1 MGTRDLEWI
10 DVGDGAG
17 GRAAQG
23 HRGGRKPSAE
33 RRERRREEARLQE
46 QRGTKKRT
54 GIEVIGIYARPE
66 FSENSRESR
75 KMRLQVEEIR
85 QGKWV
90 SETRKDA
97 LSGEDRQRGSAG
109 RRKQAGTP
117 DGQMAWQESNAAE
130 GEWEE
135 DPEGEWEEDP
145 EEEWEED
152 PEEWEEDPES
162 EWEEVPEE
170 WEEDTGTVLTYR
182 EKESGGRRPEAE
194 EAGRER
200 QRKRQQIR
208 QQQNGQQ
215 HKAPGKKEQPKREQQ
230 QKKRRRARNT
240 KRMLMVTSFFA
251 VVSIVLGAALA
262 AGYIYQELE
271 AGKSGGGVPA
281 ANVQTVEETPIPQD
295 IREWAPFYAASL
307 ERPELA
313 VDLLTVNEYSRP
325 GEALP
330 EVKNIFIHYTANVGT
345 TAEQNK
351 SYFQSL
357 AETHE
362 RSASA
367 HFIIGFDGVIVQC
380 IPTAEIAYA
389 VKERNYDSISIECCF
404 LDESGQFTQETYD
417 KLIELT
423 AWLLHKFEL
432 EPEDVLRHYD
442 EGGKICPKY
451 YVEHEEAWQQF
462 LRDLERYMERVAADA
477 VRNGQ

>member
-33 RRERRREEARLQE
+33 RRELRREEARLQE

-97 LSGEDRQRGSAG
+97 LSGENSQRGSAG

-130 GEWEE
+130 EEWEE

-145 EEEWEED
+145 E
-152 PEEWEEDPES
+152 S
-162 EWEEVPEE
+162 EW
-170 WEEDTGTVLTYR
+170 
-182 EKESGGRRPEAE
+182 E

-208 QQQNGQQ
+208 QQ
-215 HKAPGKKEQPKREQQ
+215 HKVPGKKEQPKREQQ

-271 AGKSGGGVPA
+271 AGKSGGEVPA

-330 EVKNIFIHYTANVGT
+330 EVKNIFIHYTANAGT

-404 LDESGQFTQETYD
+404 LDESGKFTQETYD

-477 VRNGQ
+477 VRSGQ

>member
-10 DVGDGAG
+10 DVGDGTG

-23 HRGGRKPSAE
+23 QGGGRKPSAE
-33 RRERRREEARLQE
+33 RREFRRAEKRLQE

-54 GIEVIGIYARPE
+54 GIEVIGIYARQE
-66 FSENSRESR
+66 FPENSRESR

-90 SETRKDA
+90 SETRRDA

-117 DGQMAWQESNAAE
+117 DGQMVWQESNAPE
-130 GEWEE
+130 EEWEE
-135 DPEGEWEEDP
+135 DPEGEWAEAP

-152 PEEWEEDPES
+152 PEGEW
-162 EWEEVPEE
+162 
-170 WEEDTGTVLTYR
+170 
-182 EKESGGRRPEAE
+182 E

-240 KRMLMVTSFFA
+240 KRMLMITSFFA

-271 AGKSGGGVPA
+271 AGKSGGEVPA

-330 EVKNIFIHYTANVGT
+330 EVKNIFIHYTANAGT

-404 LDESGQFTQETYD
+404 LDESGKFTQETYD

-477 VRNGQ
+477 VRSGQ

>member
-1 MGTRDLEWI
+1 MGTRELEWI

-23 HRGGRKPSAE
+23 RGSGKKPSAE
-33 RRERRREEARLQE
+33 RRALRREEARLQV
-46 QRGTKKRT
+46 K
-54 GIEVIGIYARPE
+54 
-66 FSENSRESR
+66 
-75 KMRLQVEEIR
+75 EIR
-85 QGKWV
+85 QGRWV
-90 SETRKDA
+90 GEVRKDTF
-97 LSGEDRQRGSAG
+97 SGEDRQRGAAD
-109 RRKQAGTP
+109 RRKQAGMP
-117 DGQMAWQESNAAE
+117 DGQMTRQELNVVE
-130 GEWEE
+130 EEWEE
-135 DPEGEWEEDP
+135 DPEGEWEEAG
-145 EEEWEED
+145 
-152 PEEWEEDPES
+152 
-162 EWEEVPEE
+162 EE
-170 WEEDTGTVLTYR
+170 WEEDTGAVLPYR

-194 EAGRER
+194 EDGRER
-200 QRKRQQIR
+200 QRKQR
-208 QQQNGQQ
+208 
-215 HKAPGKKEQPKREQQ
+215 KREQQ
-230 QKKRRRARNT
+230 QRTLQQRAQQQNRQENKEQQKREQRQKKRRRARKT

-251 VVSIVLGAALA
+251 VISIVLGITLA
-262 AGYIYQELE
+262 AVYIYQELK
-271 AGKSGGGVPA
+271 AGRIGGEVPA
-281 ANVQTVEETPIPQD
+281 ANVQVVEETPVPQD
-295 IREWAPFYAASL
+295 IRKWAPFYAASL
-307 ERPELA
+307 ERPA
-313 VDLLTVNEYSRP
+313 Q
-325 GEALP
+325 
-330 EVKNIFIHYTANVGT
+330 
-345 TAEQNK
+345 QNK

-451 YVEHEEAWQQF
+451 YVEHEDAWQQF

-477 VRNGQ
+477 ARSGQ

>member
-10 DVGDGAG
+10 DVGDGTG

-23 HRGGRKPSAE
+23 QGGGRKPSAE
-33 RRERRREEARLQE
+33 RREFRRAEKRLQE

-54 GIEVIGIYARPE
+54 GIEVIGIYARQE
-66 FSENSRESR
+66 FPENSRESR

-90 SETRKDA
+90 SETRRDA

-117 DGQMAWQESNAAE
+117 DGQMVWQESNAPE
-130 GEWEE
+130 EEWEE
-135 DPEGEWEEDP
+135 DPEGEW
-145 EEEWEED
+145 
-152 PEEWEEDPES
+152 
-162 EWEEVPEE
+162 
-170 WEEDTGTVLTYR
+170 
-182 EKESGGRRPEAE
+182 E

-240 KRMLMVTSFFA
+240 KRMLMITSFFA

-271 AGKSGGGVPA
+271 AGKSGGEVPA

-330 EVKNIFIHYTANVGT
+330 EVKNIFIHYTANAGT

-404 LDESGQFTQETYD
+404 LDESGKFTQETYD

-477 VRNGQ
+477 VRSGQ

>member
-33 RRERRREEARLQE
+33 RRELRREEARLQE

-135 DPEGEWEEDP
+135 DPE
-145 EEEWEED
+145 
-152 PEEWEEDPES
+152 
-162 EWEEVPEE
+162 E

-200 QRKRQQIR
+200 QRKRQQTR

-230 QKKRRRARNT
+230 QKKGRRARNT

-271 AGKSGGGVPA
+271 AGKGGGGVPA
-281 ANVQTVEETPIPQD
+281 ANVQMVEETPIPQD

>member
-10 DVGDGAG
+10 DVGDGTG

-23 HRGGRKPSAE
+23 QGGGRKPSAE
-33 RRERRREEARLQE
+33 RREFRRAEKRLQE

-54 GIEVIGIYARPE
+54 GIEVIGIYARQE
-66 FSENSRESR
+66 FPENSRESR

-90 SETRKDA
+90 SETRRDA

-117 DGQMAWQESNAAE
+117 DGQMVWQESNAPEEEWEEDLE

-135 DPEGEWEEDP
+135 AP

-152 PEEWEEDPES
+152 PE
-162 EWEEVPEE
+162 
-170 WEEDTGTVLTYR
+170 
-182 EKESGGRRPEAE
+182 SGWE

-240 KRMLMVTSFFA
+240 KRMLMITSFFA

-271 AGKSGGGVPA
+271 AGKSGGEVPA

-330 EVKNIFIHYTANVGT
+330 EVKNIFIHYTANAGT

-404 LDESGQFTQETYD
+404 LDESGKFTQETYD

-477 VRNGQ
+477 VRSGQ

>member
-23 HRGGRKPSAE
+23 QGGGRKPSAE
-33 RRERRREEARLQE
+33 RRELRRAEKRLQE

-54 GIEVIGIYARPE
+54 GIEVIGIYARQE
-66 FSENSRESR
+66 FPENSRESR

-90 SETRKDA
+90 SETRRDV

-117 DGQMAWQESNAAE
+117 DGQMVWQESNAPEEEWEEDLE
-130 GEWEE
+130 GEWEEAPEEEWEE

-152 PEEWEEDPES
+152 PEGEWEEDPES
-162 EWEEVPEE
+162 EW
-170 WEEDTGTVLTYR
+170 
-182 EKESGGRRPEAE
+182 E

-208 QQQNGQQ
+208 QQ
-215 HKAPGKKEQPKREQQ
+215 HKVPGKKEQPKREQQ

-240 KRMLMVTSFFA
+240 KRMLMITSFFA

-271 AGKSGGGVPA
+271 AGKSGGEVPA

-404 LDESGQFTQETYD
+404 LDESGKFTQETYD

-477 VRNGQ
+477 VRSGQ

>member
-10 DVGDGAG
+10 DVGDGTG

-23 HRGGRKPSAE
+23 QGGGRKPSAE
-33 RRERRREEARLQE
+33 RREFRRAEKRLQE

-54 GIEVIGIYARPE
+54 GIEVIGIYARQE
-66 FSENSRESR
+66 FPENSRESR

-90 SETRKDA
+90 SETRRDA

-117 DGQMAWQESNAAE
+117 DGQMVWQESNAPE
-130 GEWEE
+130 EEWEE

-152 PEEWEEDPES
+152 PE
-162 EWEEVPEE
+162 
-170 WEEDTGTVLTYR
+170 
-182 EKESGGRRPEAE
+182 SGWE

-240 KRMLMVTSFFA
+240 KRMLMITSFFA

-271 AGKSGGGVPA
+271 AGKSGGEVPA

-330 EVKNIFIHYTANVGT
+330 EVKNIFIHYTANAGT

-404 LDESGQFTQETYD
+404 LDESGKFTQETYD

-477 VRNGQ
+477 VRSGQ

>member
-1 MGTRDLEWI
+1 MGTRELEWI

-23 HRGGRKPSAE
+23 RGSGKKPSAE
-33 RRERRREEARLQE
+33 RRALRREEARLQV
-46 QRGTKKRT
+46 K
-54 GIEVIGIYARPE
+54 
-66 FSENSRESR
+66 
-75 KMRLQVEEIR
+75 EIR
-85 QGKWV
+85 QGRWV
-90 SETRKDA
+90 GEVRKDTF
-97 LSGEDRQRGSAG
+97 SGEDRQRGAAD
-109 RRKQAGTP
+109 RRKQAGMP
-117 DGQMAWQESNAAE
+117 DGQMTRQELNVVE
-130 GEWEE
+130 EEWKE
-135 DPEGEWEEDP
+135 DPEGEWEEAG
-145 EEEWEED
+145 
-152 PEEWEEDPES
+152 
-162 EWEEVPEE
+162 EE
-170 WEEDTGTVLTYR
+170 WEEDTGAVLPYR

-194 EAGRER
+194 EDGRER
-200 QRKRQQIR
+200 QRKQR
-208 QQQNGQQ
+208 
-215 HKAPGKKEQPKREQQ
+215 KREQQ
-230 QKKRRRARNT
+230 QRTLQQRAQQQNRQENKEQQKREQRQKKRRRARKT

-251 VVSIVLGAALA
+251 VISIVLGITLA
-262 AGYIYQELE
+262 AVYIYQELK
-271 AGKSGGGVPA
+271 AGRIGGEVPA
-281 ANVQTVEETPIPQD
+281 ANVQVVEETPVPQD
-295 IREWAPFYAASL
+295 IRKWAPFYAASL

-330 EVKNIFIHYTANVGT
+330 EVKSIFIHYTANAGT
-345 TAEQNK
+345 TAQQNK

-451 YVEHEEAWQQF
+451 YVEHEDAWQQF

-477 VRNGQ
+477 ARSGQ

>member
-10 DVGDGAG
+10 DVGDGTG

-23 HRGGRKPSAE
+23 QGGGRKPSAE
-33 RRERRREEARLQE
+33 RREFRRAEKRLQE

-54 GIEVIGIYARPE
+54 GIEVIGIYARQE
-66 FSENSRESR
+66 FPENSRESR

-90 SETRKDA
+90 SETRRDA

-117 DGQMAWQESNAAE
+117 DGQMVWQESNA
-130 GEWEE
+130 
-135 DPEGEWEEDP
+135 P

-152 PEEWEEDPES
+152 PE
-162 EWEEVPEE
+162 
-170 WEEDTGTVLTYR
+170 
-182 EKESGGRRPEAE
+182 SGWE

-240 KRMLMVTSFFA
+240 KRMLMITSFFA

-271 AGKSGGGVPA
+271 AGKSGGEVPA

-330 EVKNIFIHYTANVGT
+330 EVKNIFIHYTANAGT

-404 LDESGQFTQETYD
+404 LDESGKFTQETYD

-477 VRNGQ
+477 VRSGQ

>member
-1 MGTRDLEWI
+1 MGTRELEWI

-23 HRGGRKPSAE
+23 RGSGKKPSAE
-33 RRERRREEARLQE
+33 RRALRREEARLQV
-46 QRGTKKRT
+46 K
-54 GIEVIGIYARPE
+54 
-66 FSENSRESR
+66 
-75 KMRLQVEEIR
+75 EIR
-85 QGKWV
+85 QGRWV
-90 SETRKDA
+90 GEVRKDTF
-97 LSGEDRQRGSAG
+97 SGEDRQRGAAD
-109 RRKQAGTP
+109 RRKQAGMP
-117 DGQMAWQESNAAE
+117 DGQMTRQELNAVEEEWEEDPEEEWEEDPE

-145 EEEWEED
+145 E
-152 PEEWEEDPES
+152 S
-162 EWEEVPEE
+162 EWEEAGEE
-170 WEEDTGTVLTYR
+170 WEEDTGAVLPYR
-182 EKESGGRRPEAE
+182 EKESGGRRPEADE
-194 EAGRER
+194 DGRER
-200 QRKRQQIR
+200 QRKQRKREQQQR
-208 QQQNGQQ
+208 TLQQRAQQQNRQEN
-215 HKAPGKKEQPKREQQ
+215 KEQQKREQQ
-230 QKKRRRARNT
+230 QKKRRRARKT

-251 VVSIVLGAALA
+251 VVSIVLGITLA
-262 AGYIYQELE
+262 AVYIYQELK
-271 AGKSGGGVPA
+271 AGRIGGEVPA
-281 ANVQTVEETPIPQD
+281 ANVQVVEETPVPQD
-295 IREWAPFYAASL
+295 IRKWAPFYAASL

-330 EVKNIFIHYTANVGT
+330 EVKSIFIHYTANAGT
-345 TAEQNK
+345 TAQQNK

-451 YVEHEEAWQQF
+451 YVEHEDAWQQF

-477 VRNGQ
+477 ARSGR